1 MDKYREKYG
10 FDGDKED
17 VRSFHSQRIMF
28 VIRDGVLHIAPKGS
42 LDSHAEWFERLGW
55 ITPDSDALMNKIT
68 RGYVDPS
75 GVYAYTGF
83 DFRIE
88 EFVEEDL
95 LKHLGELTQRLNLA
109 SDTKVYLGLTPP
121 TEANPAWEPRKE
133 MGTIFVRK

>member
-10 FDGDKED
+10 FDSENED
-17 VRSFHSQRIMF
+17 IRGFHRQRIMF
-28 VIRDGVLHIAPKGS
+28 AIRGGVLHIAPKES
-42 LDSHAEWFERLGW
+42 PDSHAEWFERLGW

-95 LKHLGELTQRLNLA
+95 LKHLGELFQSLNLT

-121 TEANPAWEPRKE
+121 TEANQAWEPRKV
-133 MGTIFVRK
+133 MGTILDKK